1 MADGPNT
8 ELPPAPEFEVPL
20 GGVFITGGPDGIGE
34 VPWEEVAPPTPLE
47 VAAGGPD
54 SDPAVEFRRTLGRF
68 ATGVTVITIPVG
80 DQVHGMTANAFMSV
94 SLRPPLV
101 LISVDKRARMHRLL
115 RVGMRFGV
123 SVLSSEQDAL
133 SDHFAGRVREV
144 PPLYRFESVHET
156 PLVEGALAHVVAQVV
171 RSYWGGDHS
180 LFLGQVEYARYGEG
194 RPLLFHAGQYE
205 RLPLAQASV
214 LSSLPED
221 LRAML
226 VANAEERAFAAGSP
240 IVAQGDEGDM
250 LFLLLEG
257 SVRIERGG
265 RAITMLGAGD
275 FFGEVSVLDG
285 GPRSADVIAQTAV
298 RCLTVSREA
307 LHRTLLADPET
318 AWRMLAAVAGRLR
331 EP

>member
-1 MADGPNT
+1 
-8 ELPPAPEFEVPL
+8 
-20 GGVFITGGPDGIGE
+20 
-34 VPWEEVAPPTPLE
+34 
-47 VAAGGPD
+47 VAAGDPD
-54 SDPAVEFRRTLGRF
+54 SDPAIEFRRTLGRF

-156 PLVEGALAHVVAQVV
+156 PLVDGALAHVVAQVV

-205 RLPLAQASV
+205 RLPLAQVSV

-221 LRAML
+221 LRATL
-226 VANAEERAFAAGSP
+226 VANAQERTFAAGAP
-240 IVAQGDEGDM
+240 IVAEGDEGDM

-257 SVRIERGG
+257 SVRVERGG
-265 RAITMLGAGD
+265 RLVTTLNEGD

-285 GPRSADVIAQTAV
+285 GPRSADVIAGSDV

-307 LHRTLLADPET
+307 LHRALVEDPET
-318 AWRMLAAVAGRLR
+318 AWRMLVAVASRLR